1 MNHLKLTD
9 NMAILQILAAV
20 ADNTL
25 SEMPNEILIGIITS
39 LYETSPDSTTSCAAP
54 LGPLRRPTSIF
65 ESALYALNLPAC
77 DRRRRVGE
85 AYNKNEG
92 VSGVHGSRQVSSSFF
107 VGAHTRS

>member
-54 LGPLRRPTSIF
+54 LGPLSKT
-65 ESALYALNLPAC
+65 
-77 DRRRRVGE
+77 
-85 AYNKNEG
+85 NKHFRER
-92 VSGVHGSRQVSSSFF
+92 SLCPQSSSM
-107 VGAHTRS
+107 